1 VRLAE
6 LKQAEAAEARKN
18 TDDDAQAKAAE
29 AERQR
34 LAMLK
39 QEEDHRR
46 AEAEAATDAAKG
58 GPWVW
63 VYCPRWACLHRAP
76 MALTPAIIRWGPDA
90 CSDVQRERTRCSM
103 CGHRGGVTI
112 QGPSR
117 GGPHIRFARF
127 PAEELS
133 RNRR

>member
-1 VRLAE
+1 
-6 LKQAEAAEARKN
+6 
-18 TDDDAQAKAAE
+18 
-29 AERQR
+29 
-34 LAMLK
+34 MLK

-90 CSDVQRERTRCSM
+90 AATCSGSARAARCA
-103 CGHRGGVTI
+103 VT
-112 QGPSR
+112 G
-117 GGPHIRFARF
+117 A
-127 PAEELS
+127 A
-133 RNRR
+133 